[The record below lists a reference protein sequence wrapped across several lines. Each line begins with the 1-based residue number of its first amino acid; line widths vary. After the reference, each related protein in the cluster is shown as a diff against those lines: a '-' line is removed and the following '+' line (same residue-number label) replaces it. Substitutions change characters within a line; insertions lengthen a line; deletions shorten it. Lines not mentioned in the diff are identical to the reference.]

1 MITVRSK
8 NQFGEEI
15 LVNTS
20 KIAYIVPSLGG
31 QESVIFFDNDTHI
44 NILES
49 FADFKKR
56 FAKKPLADLDVTR
69 TALYN
74 AAAVNVSNEYPENLP
89 RLPNGNVDKRTNQYK
104 DWVASK
110 QDSVAHHPV

>member
-31 QESVIFFDNDTHI
+31 LETVIFFDNDTHI
-44 NILES
+44 NVLES

-56 FAKKPLADLDVTR
+56 FEKPVFKSVEIETL
-69 TALYN
+69 
-74 AAAVNVSNEYPENLP
+74 SNTDIKSTIEFPEHLP

-104 DWVASK
+104 DWIASK
-110 QDSVAHHPV
+110 QESVAHHSV